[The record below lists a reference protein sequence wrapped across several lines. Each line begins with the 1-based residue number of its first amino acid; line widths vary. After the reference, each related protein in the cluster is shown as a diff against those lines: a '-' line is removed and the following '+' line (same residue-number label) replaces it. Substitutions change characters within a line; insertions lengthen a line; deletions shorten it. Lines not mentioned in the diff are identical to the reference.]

1 MITAIF
7 IDGAYLTRVL
17 QSFGSPRVRYEA
29 ILDWIV
35 PRGKLFRAYYYDC
48 LPYQSP
54 EPSEEERDL
63 VSGKQGF
70 FNRLSSIPRFKVKLG
85 RLVYRGTDDKGYPIF
100 AQKGVDLLMGLE
112 IANLASREKV
122 QCMALLTGDSDF
134 IPAVDL
140 IQNQAIIA
148 KLIHGPTGTYHRGLW
163 NAVDERQEISEEILA
178 ELVKK

>member
-7 IDGAYLTRVL
+7 IDGAYLTRIL
-17 QSFGSPRVRYEA
+17 KSFGSPKVRYEA

-35 PRGKLFRAYYYDC
+35 PREKLFRTYYYDC

-54 EPSEEERDL
+54 KPTEEERDL
-63 VSGKQGF
+63 VSGKQRF

-85 RLVYRGTDDKGYPIF
+85 RLVYRGTDDAGYPIF

-112 IANLASREKV
+112 IANLASRERV
-122 QCMALLTGDSDF
+122 QCMTLLTGDSDF
-134 IPAVDL
+134 IPAVEL
-140 IQNQAIIA
+140 IQSQAIIA

-163 NAVDERQEISEEILA
+163 NAVDERKEITEDLLA
-178 ELVKK
+178 DLTIK